1 MKLTPKEPEPRKRC
15 IQCRERLPLSAFH
28 KSSVASIDGY
38 RNVCKSCRRATE
50 ALRIREK
57 RNELL

>member
-1 MKLTPKEPEPRKRC
+1 MRLTPKEPEPRKRC
-15 IQCRERLPLSAFH
+15 IQCCERLPLSAFH

-50 ALRIREK
+50 AARIREK
-57 RNELL
+57 RNK

>member
-1 MKLTPKEPEPRKRC
+1 MRLTPKEPEPRKRC
-15 IQCRERLPLSAFH
+15 IQCRERLPLSEFH
-28 KSSVASIDGY
+28 RSSVASIDGY

>member
-1 MKLTPKEPEPRKRC
+1 MRLIPKEPEPRKRC

-50 ALRIREK
+50 AARIREK